1 MGVPFAI
8 IFTKGDKLGPN
19 ALKAQIEKNR
29 QILMEEWE
37 ELPPVFSSS
46 SETGEGRDEILDYIE
61 QYI

>member
-1 MGVPFAI
+1 MCI
-8 IFTKGDKLGPN
+8 RDSTKGDKLGPN